1 MAAKQC
7 TASGDAHLLEL
18 LETMADWLDRVMVRL
33 GVVKGS

>member
-18 LETMADWLDRVMVRL
+18 LETVADWLDRVMVRL
-33 GVVKGS
+33 GVGKAT

>member
-18 LETMADWLDRVMVRL
+18 VEAAADWLDRVMVRL
-33 GVVKGS
+33 GIGQGK